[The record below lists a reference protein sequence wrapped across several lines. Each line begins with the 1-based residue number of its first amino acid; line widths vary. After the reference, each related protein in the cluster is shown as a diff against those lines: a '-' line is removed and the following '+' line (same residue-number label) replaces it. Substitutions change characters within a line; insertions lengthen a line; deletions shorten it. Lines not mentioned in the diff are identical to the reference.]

1 MCKLS
6 LVTSS
11 CSSSWKST
19 VNTSWPIYYLLHC
32 SPPVLH
38 FLSIHLVITCFMFP
52 ISAAR
57 LEDKFP
63 TRGRIKL
70 ILNLLQILNIW
81 FMDMTPCT
89 TLTSCLHL
97 CSFRMIQEPTKRT
110 PCFLPLVSFPLQR
123 PARTMWSTT
132 LTSGRSRN
140 PKWGG
145 RNERD
150 SPEPR
155 THL

>member
-19 VNTSWPIYYLLHC
+19 VNTSWPIYYLLH
-32 SPPVLH
+32 
-38 FLSIHLVITCFMFP
+38 FLSIYLVITCFMFP

-57 LEDKFP
+57 LGVQDKFS

-70 ILNLLQILNIW
+70 ILNLLQLLNIW
-81 FMDMTPCT
+81 FMDMMLCS

-97 CSFRMIQEPTKRT
+97 CSFRMIQEPIKRT